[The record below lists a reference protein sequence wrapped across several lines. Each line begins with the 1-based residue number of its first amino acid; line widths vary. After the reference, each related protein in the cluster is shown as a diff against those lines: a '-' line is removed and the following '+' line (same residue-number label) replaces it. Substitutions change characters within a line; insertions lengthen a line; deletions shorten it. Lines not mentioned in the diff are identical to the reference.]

1 MLLIQFVLDDVLGYV
16 LKQRGPARHL
26 VRLFR
31 DALLARHLVDLL
43 PVALCSKIKSI
54 FSFFFKSNFK
64 DKFLY
69 NKINTFH
76 QHFCHFLN
84 F

>member
-43 PVALCSKIKSI
+43 PVALCSKIQSI
-54 FSFFFKSNFK
+54 FSFF
-64 DKFLY
+64 
-69 NKINTFH
+69 
-76 QHFCHFLN
+76 
-84 F
+84 

>member
-54 FSFFFKSNFK
+54 VSFFFFK
-64 DKFLY
+64 ATS
-69 NKINTFH
+69 KINFSTTEPTRSINIFVI
-76 QHFCHFLN
+76 F
-84 F
+84 

>member
-54 FSFFFKSNFK
+54 VSFFFFK
-64 DKFLY
+64 ATS
-69 NKINTFH
+69 KINFSTIEPTRSINIFVI
-76 QHFCHFLN
+76 F
-84 F
+84 